1 METII
6 KANNIID
13 DLKESIAYVAEK
25 QSHMEYPRLTQI
37 QSNGIDAILLQCYT
51 RSKIISITYR
61 EKGKIYS
68 YTGMIERIDLMYKEL
83 YLLPKKKVCFNNIIG
98 INE

>member
-1 METII
+1 MEQLI
-6 KANNIID
+6 KNNIIN

-25 QSHMEYPRLTQI
+25 QSHIEYPRLTEKQAE
-37 QSNGIDAILLQCYT
+37 SIDAILLQCYT

-61 EKGKIYS
+61 EKGKLYS

-83 YLLPKKKVCFNNIIG
+83 YLLPKKKVCFNSIIG